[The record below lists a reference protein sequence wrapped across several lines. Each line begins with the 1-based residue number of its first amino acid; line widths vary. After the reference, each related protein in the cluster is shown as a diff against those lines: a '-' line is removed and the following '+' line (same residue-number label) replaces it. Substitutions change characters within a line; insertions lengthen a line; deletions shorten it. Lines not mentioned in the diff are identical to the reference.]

1 MKNIN
6 NLINEYKQGNK
17 EVFDNI
23 FIQEERQIKDIIKTF
38 HHMEYEDLY
47 QVACIGLLKAIN
59 SYDTSKNIKF
69 NSYMYNVVKN
79 EILMTLRNNN
89 TMKNSNM
96 EEVSTEA
103 QTTDDLTVMD
113 TLKSDVN
120 IEDEYL
126 VKEEYRELY
135 KLLNS
140 LNIEMVDDIECPQG
154 FTDGI
159 VVYYPNGEALQI
171 FVEDNKIVVL
181 DEYINVWLE
190 GTDVFGIAGVII
202 DYSFEKID
210 KINNSNDYISF

>member
-1 MKNIN
+1 MLNIN

-23 FIQEERQIKDIIKTF
+23 FMQEERQIKDIIKTF

-47 QVACIGLLKAIN
+47 QVACIGLLKAIK

-79 EILMTLRNNN
+79 EILMSLRNNN

-126 VKEEYRELY
+126 IKEEYRELY
-135 KLLNS
+135 ELIDKYYSKNEMKKNVMYALLREEKQINVA
-140 LNIEMVDDIECPQG
+140 EKY
-154 FTDGI
+154 GI
-159 VVYYPNGEALQI
+159 SRAYV
-171 FVEDNKIVVL
+171 NKIYQEFVK
-181 DEYINVWLE
+181 Y
-190 GTDVFGIAGVII
+190 GRMKMTA
-202 DYSFEKID
+202 
-210 KINNSNDYISF
+210 

>member
-23 FIQEERQIKDIIKTF
+23 FMQEERQIKDIIKTF

-47 QVACIGLLKAIN
+47 QVACIGLLKAIK

-126 VKEEYRELY
+126 IKEEYKELY
-135 KLLNS
+135 ELIDKYYSKNEMKRNVMYALLREEKQ
-140 LNIEMVDDIECPQG
+140 IDVAEKY
-154 FTDGI
+154 GI
-159 VVYYPNGEALQI
+159 SRAYV
-171 FVEDNKIVVL
+171 NKIYQEFVK
-181 DEYINVWLE
+181 Y
-190 GTDVFGIAGVII
+190 GRMKMTA
-202 DYSFEKID
+202 
-210 KINNSNDYISF
+210 

>member
-1 MKNIN
+1 MLNIN

-17 EVFDNI
+17 EVFDDI
-23 FIQEERQIKDIIKTF
+23 FMQEERQIKDIIKTF

-47 QVACIGLLKAIN
+47 QVACIGLLKAIK

-79 EILMTLRNNN
+79 EILMSLRNNN

-126 VKEEYRELY
+126 IKEEYRELY
-135 KLLNS
+135 ELIDKYYSKNEMKRNVMYALLREEKQ
-140 LNIEMVDDIECPQG
+140 IDVAEKY
-154 FTDGI
+154 GI
-159 VVYYPNGEALQI
+159 SRAYV
-171 FVEDNKIVVL
+171 NKIYQEFVK
-181 DEYINVWLE
+181 Y
-190 GTDVFGIAGVII
+190 GRMKMIA
-202 DYSFEKID
+202 
-210 KINNSNDYISF
+210 

>member
-1 MKNIN
+1 MLNIN

-17 EVFDNI
+17 EVFDDI
-23 FIQEERQIKDIIKTF
+23 FMQEERQIKDIIKTF

-47 QVACIGLLKAIN
+47 QVACIGLLKAIK

-79 EILMTLRNNN
+79 EILMSLRNNN

-126 VKEEYRELY
+126 IKEEYRELY
-135 KLLNS
+135 ELIDKYYSKNEMKRNVMYALLREEKQ
-140 LNIEMVDDIECPQG
+140 IDVAEKY
-154 FTDGI
+154 GI
-159 VVYYPNGEALQI
+159 SRAYV
-171 FVEDNKIVVL
+171 NKIYQEFVK
-181 DEYINVWLE
+181 Y
-190 GTDVFGIAGVII
+190 GRMKMTA
-202 DYSFEKID
+202 
-210 KINNSNDYISF
+210 

>member
-17 EVFDNI
+17 EVFDDI
-23 FIQEERQIKDIIKTF
+23 FMQEERQIKDIIKTF

-47 QVACIGLLKAIN
+47 QVACIGLLKAIK

-126 VKEEYRELY
+126 IKEEYKELY
-135 KLLNS
+135 ELIDKYYSKNEMKKNVMYALLREEKQ
-140 LNIEMVDDIECPQG
+140 IDVAEKY
-154 FTDGI
+154 GI
-159 VVYYPNGEALQI
+159 SRAYV
-171 FVEDNKIVVL
+171 NKIYQEFVK
-181 DEYINVWLE
+181 Y
-190 GTDVFGIAGVII
+190 GRMKMTA
-202 DYSFEKID
+202 
-210 KINNSNDYISF
+210 

>member
-17 EVFDNI
+17 EI
-23 FIQEERQIKDIIKTF
+23 FNDIFMQEERQIKDIIRTF

-47 QVACIGLLKAIN
+47 QVACIGLLKAIK

-126 VKEEYRELY
+126 IKEEYRELY
-135 KLLNS
+135 ELIDKYYSKNEMKRNVMYALLREEKQ
-140 LNIEMVDDIECPQG
+140 IDVAEKY
-154 FTDGI
+154 GI
-159 VVYYPNGEALQI
+159 SRAYV
-171 FVEDNKIVVL
+171 NKIYQ
-181 DEYINVWLE
+181 EFIKY
-190 GTDVFGIAGVII
+190 GRMKMTA
-202 DYSFEKID
+202 
-210 KINNSNDYISF
+210 

>member
-1 MKNIN
+1 MLNIN

-23 FIQEERQIKDIIKTF
+23 FMQEERQIKDIIKTF

-47 QVACIGLLKAIN
+47 QIACIGLLKAIK

-126 VKEEYRELY
+126 IKEEYRELY
-135 KLLNS
+135 ELIDKYYSKNEMKRNVMYALLREEKQ
-140 LNIEMVDDIECPQG
+140 IDVAEKY
-154 FTDGI
+154 GI
-159 VVYYPNGEALQI
+159 SRAYV
-171 FVEDNKIVVL
+171 NKIYQEFVK
-181 DEYINVWLE
+181 Y
-190 GTDVFGIAGVII
+190 GRMKMTA
-202 DYSFEKID
+202 
-210 KINNSNDYISF
+210 

>member
-1 MKNIN
+1 MLNIN
-6 NLINEYKQGNK
+6 SLINEYKQGNK
-17 EVFDNI
+17 EVFDDI
-23 FIQEERQIKDIIKTF
+23 FKQEERQIKDIIRTF

-47 QVACIGLLKAIN
+47 QVACIGLLKAIK

-79 EILMTLRNNN
+79 EILMSLRNNN

-126 VKEEYRELY
+126 IKEEYRELY
-135 KLLNS
+135 ELIDKYYSKNEMKRNVMYALLREEKQ
-140 LNIEMVDDIECPQG
+140 IDVAEKY
-154 FTDGI
+154 GI
-159 VVYYPNGEALQI
+159 SRAYV
-171 FVEDNKIVVL
+171 NKIYQEFVK
-181 DEYINVWLE
+181 Y
-190 GTDVFGIAGVII
+190 GRMKMTA
-202 DYSFEKID
+202 
-210 KINNSNDYISF
+210 

>member
-6 NLINEYKQGNK
+6 SLINEYKQGNK

-23 FIQEERQIKDIIKTF
+23 FMQEERQIKDIIKTF

-47 QVACIGLLKAIN
+47 QVACIGLLKAIK

-135 KLLNS
+135 ELIDKYYSKNEMKRNVMYALLR
-140 LNIEMVDDIECPQG
+140 EEKQMDVAEKY
-154 FTDGI
+154 GI
-159 VVYYPNGEALQI
+159 SRAYV
-171 FVEDNKIVVL
+171 NKIYQEFVK
-181 DEYINVWLE
+181 Y
-190 GTDVFGIAGVII
+190 GRMKMTA
-202 DYSFEKID
+202 
-210 KINNSNDYISF
+210 

>member
-1 MKNIN
+1 MLNIN

-17 EVFDNI
+17 EAFDDI
-23 FIQEERQIKDIIKTF
+23 FMQEERQIKDIIKTF

-47 QVACIGLLKAIN
+47 QVACIGLLKAIK

-79 EILMTLRNNN
+79 EILMSLRNNN

-126 VKEEYRELY
+126 IKEEYRELY
-135 KLLNS
+135 ELIDKYYSKNEMKRNVMYALLREEKQ
-140 LNIEMVDDIECPQG
+140 IDVAEKY
-154 FTDGI
+154 GI
-159 VVYYPNGEALQI
+159 SRAYV
-171 FVEDNKIVVL
+171 NKIYQEFVK
-181 DEYINVWLE
+181 Y
-190 GTDVFGIAGVII
+190 GRMKMTA
-202 DYSFEKID
+202 
-210 KINNSNDYISF
+210 

>member
-23 FIQEERQIKDIIKTF
+23 FMQEERQIKDIIRTF

-47 QVACIGLLKAIN
+47 QVACIGLLKAIK

-135 KLLNS
+135 ELIDKYYSKNEMKRNVMYALLR
-140 LNIEMVDDIECPQG
+140 EEKQMDVAEKY
-154 FTDGI
+154 GI
-159 VVYYPNGEALQI
+159 SRAYV
-171 FVEDNKIVVL
+171 NKIYQEFVK
-181 DEYINVWLE
+181 Y
-190 GTDVFGIAGVII
+190 GRMKMTA
-202 DYSFEKID
+202 
-210 KINNSNDYISF
+210 

>member
-1 MKNIN
+1 MLNIN

-17 EVFDNI
+17 EVFDDI
-23 FIQEERQIKDIIKTF
+23 FMQEERQIKDIIKTF

-47 QVACIGLLKAIN
+47 QVACIGLLKAIK

-79 EILMTLRNNN
+79 EILMSLRNNN

-126 VKEEYRELY
+126 IKEEYRELY
-135 KLLNS
+135 ELIDKYYSKNEMKKNVMYALLREEKQ
-140 LNIEMVDDIECPQG
+140 IDVAEKY
-154 FTDGI
+154 GI
-159 VVYYPNGEALQI
+159 SRAYV
-171 FVEDNKIVVL
+171 NKIYQEFVK
-181 DEYINVWLE
+181 Y
-190 GTDVFGIAGVII
+190 GRMKMTA
-202 DYSFEKID
+202 
-210 KINNSNDYISF
+210 

>member
-23 FIQEERQIKDIIKTF
+23 FMQEERQIKDIIRTF

-47 QVACIGLLKAIN
+47 QVACIGLLKAIK

-79 EILMTLRNNN
+79 EILMSLRNNN

-96 EEVSTEA
+96 EEISTEA

-126 VKEEYRELY
+126 IKEEYKELY
-135 KLLNS
+135 ELIDKYYSKNEMKKNVMYALLREEKQ
-140 LNIEMVDDIECPQG
+140 IDVAEKY
-154 FTDGI
+154 GI
-159 VVYYPNGEALQI
+159 SRAYV
-171 FVEDNKIVVL
+171 NKIYQEFVK
-181 DEYINVWLE
+181 Y
-190 GTDVFGIAGVII
+190 GRMKMTA
-202 DYSFEKID
+202 
-210 KINNSNDYISF
+210 

>member
-1 MKNIN
+1 MLNIN

-17 EVFDNI
+17 EAFDNI
-23 FIQEERQIKDIIKTF
+23 FMQEERQIKDIIKTF

-47 QVACIGLLKAIN
+47 QVACIGLLKAIK

-79 EILMTLRNNN
+79 EILMSLRNNN

-126 VKEEYRELY
+126 IKEEYRELY
-135 KLLNS
+135 ELIDKYYSKNEMKRNVMYALLREEKQ
-140 LNIEMVDDIECPQG
+140 IDVAEKY
-154 FTDGI
+154 GI
-159 VVYYPNGEALQI
+159 SRAYV
-171 FVEDNKIVVL
+171 NKIYQEFVK
-181 DEYINVWLE
+181 Y
-190 GTDVFGIAGVII
+190 GRMKMIA
-202 DYSFEKID
+202 
-210 KINNSNDYISF
+210 

>member
-1 MKNIN
+1 MLNIN

-17 EVFDNI
+17 EAFDNI
-23 FIQEERQIKDIIKTF
+23 FMQEERQIKDIIKTF

-47 QVACIGLLKAIN
+47 QVACIGLLKAIK

-79 EILMTLRNNN
+79 EILMSLRNNN

-126 VKEEYRELY
+126 IKEEYRELY
-135 KLLNS
+135 ELIDKYYSKNEMKKNVMYALLREEKQ
-140 LNIEMVDDIECPQG
+140 IDVAEKY
-154 FTDGI
+154 GI
-159 VVYYPNGEALQI
+159 SRAYV
-171 FVEDNKIVVL
+171 NKIYQEFVK
-181 DEYINVWLE
+181 Y
-190 GTDVFGIAGVII
+190 GRMKMIA
-202 DYSFEKID
+202 
-210 KINNSNDYISF
+210 

>member
-23 FIQEERQIKDIIKTF
+23 FMQEERQIKDIIRTF

-47 QVACIGLLKAIN
+47 QVACIGLLKAIK

-135 KLLNS
+135 ELIDKYYSKNEMKRNVMYALLREEKQ
-140 LNIEMVDDIECPQG
+140 IDVAEKY
-154 FTDGI
+154 GI
-159 VVYYPNGEALQI
+159 SRAYV
-171 FVEDNKIVVL
+171 NKIYQ
-181 DEYINVWLE
+181 EFIKY
-190 GTDVFGIAGVII
+190 GRMKMTA
-202 DYSFEKID
+202 
-210 KINNSNDYISF
+210 

>member
-23 FIQEERQIKDIIKTF
+23 FMQEERQIKDIIRTF

-47 QVACIGLLKAIN
+47 QVACIGLLKAIK
-59 SYDTSKNIKF
+59 SYYTSKNIKF

-79 EILMTLRNNN
+79 EILMTLRNDN

-113 TLKSDVN
+113 TLKSDIN

-126 VKEEYRELY
+126 IKEEYRELY
-135 KLLNS
+135 ELIDKYYSKNEMKKNVMYALLREEKQ
-140 LNIEMVDDIECPQG
+140 IDVAEKY
-154 FTDGI
+154 GI
-159 VVYYPNGEALQI
+159 SRAYV
-171 FVEDNKIVVL
+171 NKIYQEFVK
-181 DEYINVWLE
+181 Y
-190 GTDVFGIAGVII
+190 GRMKMTA
-202 DYSFEKID
+202 
-210 KINNSNDYISF
+210 

>member
-23 FIQEERQIKDIIKTF
+23 FMQEERQIKDIIKTF

-47 QVACIGLLKAIN
+47 QVACIGLLKAIK

-79 EILMTLRNNN
+79 EILMSLRNNN

-126 VKEEYRELY
+126 IKEEYRELY
-135 KLLNS
+135 ELIDKYYSKNEMKRNVMYALLR
-140 LNIEMVDDIECPQG
+140 EEKQMDVAEKY
-154 FTDGI
+154 GI
-159 VVYYPNGEALQI
+159 SRAYV
-171 FVEDNKIVVL
+171 NKIYQEFVK
-181 DEYINVWLE
+181 Y
-190 GTDVFGIAGVII
+190 GRMKMTA
-202 DYSFEKID
+202 
-210 KINNSNDYISF
+210 

>member
-1 MKNIN
+1 MLNIN

-23 FIQEERQIKDIIKTF
+23 FMQEERQIKDIIKTF

-47 QVACIGLLKAIN
+47 QVACIGLLKAIK

-96 EEVSTEA
+96 EEISTEA

-126 VKEEYRELY
+126 IKEEYKELY
-135 KLLNS
+135 ELIDKYYSKNEMKRNVMYALLR
-140 LNIEMVDDIECPQG
+140 EEKQMDVAEKY
-154 FTDGI
+154 GI
-159 VVYYPNGEALQI
+159 SRAYV
-171 FVEDNKIVVL
+171 NKIYQ
-181 DEYINVWLE
+181 EFIKY
-190 GTDVFGIAGVII
+190 GRMKMTA
-202 DYSFEKID
+202 
-210 KINNSNDYISF
+210 

>member
-6 NLINEYKQGNK
+6 SLINEYKQGNK

-23 FIQEERQIKDIIKTF
+23 FMQEERQIKDIIKTF

-47 QVACIGLLKAIN
+47 QVACIGLLKAIK

-79 EILMTLRNNN
+79 EILMSLRNNN

-126 VKEEYRELY
+126 IKEEYRELY
-135 KLLNS
+135 KLIDKYYSKN
-140 LNIEMVDDIECPQG
+140 EMKRNVMYALLREEKQIDVAEKY
-154 FTDGI
+154 GI
-159 VVYYPNGEALQI
+159 SRAYV
-171 FVEDNKIVVL
+171 NKIYQEFVK
-181 DEYINVWLE
+181 Y
-190 GTDVFGIAGVII
+190 GRMKMTA
-202 DYSFEKID
+202 
-210 KINNSNDYISF
+210 

>member
-17 EVFDNI
+17 EIFNDI

-47 QVACIGLLKAIN
+47 QVACIGLLKAIK

-126 VKEEYRELY
+126 IKEEYRELY
-135 KLLNS
+135 ELIDKYYFKNEMKRNVMYALLREEKQ
-140 LNIEMVDDIECPQG
+140 IDVAEKY
-154 FTDGI
+154 GI
-159 VVYYPNGEALQI
+159 SRAYV
-171 FVEDNKIVVL
+171 NKIYQ
-181 DEYINVWLE
+181 EFIKY
-190 GTDVFGIAGVII
+190 GRMKMTA
-202 DYSFEKID
+202 
-210 KINNSNDYISF
+210 

>member
-1 MKNIN
+1 MLNIN

-23 FIQEERQIKDIIKTF
+23 FMQEERQIKDIIKTF

-47 QVACIGLLKAIN
+47 QVACIGLLKAIK

-79 EILMTLRNNN
+79 EILMSLRNNN

-126 VKEEYRELY
+126 IKEEYRELY
-135 KLLNS
+135 ELIDKYYSKNEMKRNVMYALLREEKQ
-140 LNIEMVDDIECPQG
+140 IDVAEKY
-154 FTDGI
+154 GI
-159 VVYYPNGEALQI
+159 SRAYV
-171 FVEDNKIVVL
+171 NKIYQEFVK
-181 DEYINVWLE
+181 Y
-190 GTDVFGIAGVII
+190 GRMKMTA
-202 DYSFEKID
+202 
-210 KINNSNDYISF
+210 

>member
-23 FIQEERQIKDIIKTF
+23 FMQEERQIKDIIKTF
-38 HHMEYEDLY
+38 HHMEYEDLS
-47 QVACIGLLKAIN
+47 QVACIGLLKAIK

-96 EEVSTEA
+96 EEISTEA

-113 TLKSDVN
+113 TLKSDIN

-135 KLLNS
+135 ELIDKYYSKNEMKRNVMYALLR
-140 LNIEMVDDIECPQG
+140 EEKQMDVAEKY
-154 FTDGI
+154 GI
-159 VVYYPNGEALQI
+159 SRAYV
-171 FVEDNKIVVL
+171 NKIYQEFVK
-181 DEYINVWLE
+181 Y
-190 GTDVFGIAGVII
+190 GRMKMTA
-202 DYSFEKID
+202 
-210 KINNSNDYISF
+210 

>member
-1 MKNIN
+1 MLNIN

-23 FIQEERQIKDIIKTF
+23 FMQEERQIKDIIRTF

-47 QVACIGLLKAIN
+47 QVACIGLLKAIK

-79 EILMTLRNNN
+79 EILMSLRNNN

-126 VKEEYRELY
+126 IKEEYRELY
-135 KLLNS
+135 ELIDKYYSKNEMKRNVMYALLR
-140 LNIEMVDDIECPQG
+140 EEKQMDVAEKY
-154 FTDGI
+154 GI
-159 VVYYPNGEALQI
+159 SRAYV
-171 FVEDNKIVVL
+171 NKIYQEFVK
-181 DEYINVWLE
+181 Y
-190 GTDVFGIAGVII
+190 GRMKMIA
-202 DYSFEKID
+202 
-210 KINNSNDYISF
+210 

>member
-1 MKNIN
+1 MLNIN

-17 EVFDNI
+17 EAFDNI
-23 FIQEERQIKDIIKTF
+23 FMQEERQIKDIIKTF

-47 QVACIGLLKAIN
+47 QVACIGLLKAIK

-79 EILMTLRNNN
+79 EILMSLRNNN

-126 VKEEYRELY
+126 IKEEYRELY
-135 KLLNS
+135 ELIDKYYSKNEMKRNVMYALLREEKQ
-140 LNIEMVDDIECPQG
+140 IDVAEKY
-154 FTDGI
+154 GI
-159 VVYYPNGEALQI
+159 SRAYV
-171 FVEDNKIVVL
+171 NKIYQEFVK
-181 DEYINVWLE
+181 Y
-190 GTDVFGIAGVII
+190 GRMKMTA
-202 DYSFEKID
+202 
-210 KINNSNDYISF
+210 

>member
-17 EVFDNI
+17 EVFDDI
-23 FIQEERQIKDIIKTF
+23 FMQEERQIKDIIKTF

-47 QVACIGLLKAIN
+47 QVACIGLLKAIK

-79 EILMTLRNNN
+79 EILMSLRNNN

-135 KLLNS
+135 ELIDKYYSKNEMKRNVMYALLREEKQ
-140 LNIEMVDDIECPQG
+140 IDVAEKY
-154 FTDGI
+154 GI
-159 VVYYPNGEALQI
+159 SRAYV
-171 FVEDNKIVVL
+171 NKIYQ
-181 DEYINVWLE
+181 EFIKY
-190 GTDVFGIAGVII
+190 GRMKMTA
-202 DYSFEKID
+202 
-210 KINNSNDYISF
+210 

>member
-23 FIQEERQIKDIIKTF
+23 FMQEERQIKDIIKTF

-47 QVACIGLLKAIN
+47 QVACIGLLKAIK

-135 KLLNS
+135 ELIDKYYSKNEMKKNVMYALLREEKQ
-140 LNIEMVDDIECPQG
+140 IDVAEKY
-154 FTDGI
+154 GI
-159 VVYYPNGEALQI
+159 SRAYV
-171 FVEDNKIVVL
+171 NKIYQ
-181 DEYINVWLE
+181 EFIKY
-190 GTDVFGIAGVII
+190 GRMRMTA
-202 DYSFEKID
+202 
-210 KINNSNDYISF
+210 

>member
-1 MKNIN
+1 MLNIN

-23 FIQEERQIKDIIKTF
+23 FMQEERQIKDIIKTF

-47 QVACIGLLKAIN
+47 QVACIGLLKAIK

-126 VKEEYRELY
+126 IKEEYRELY
-135 KLLNS
+135 ELIDKYYSKNEMKRNVMYALLREEKQ
-140 LNIEMVDDIECPQG
+140 IDVAEKY
-154 FTDGI
+154 GI
-159 VVYYPNGEALQI
+159 SRAYV
-171 FVEDNKIVVL
+171 NKIYQEFVK
-181 DEYINVWLE
+181 Y
-190 GTDVFGIAGVII
+190 GRMKMTA
-202 DYSFEKID
+202 
-210 KINNSNDYISF
+210 